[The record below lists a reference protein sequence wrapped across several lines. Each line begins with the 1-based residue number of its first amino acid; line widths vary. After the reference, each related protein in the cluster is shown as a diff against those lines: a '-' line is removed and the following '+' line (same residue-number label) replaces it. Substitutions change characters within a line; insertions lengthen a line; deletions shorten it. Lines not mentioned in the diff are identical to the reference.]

1 MAQLLLGK
9 PAADALDIQTRAMVE
24 TLSVIPRLV
33 CVRVGEDPSA
43 LSYERACMK
52 RAEALG
58 CEVEVVHISLEDA
71 TTSKLIATIHDINE
85 RDDVHG
91 CLLFRPLPKTVDEH
105 AVCEALCVTK
115 DVDGIT
121 CASLAGVFTGS
132 NQGFAP
138 CTAESVLRLLEFYEV
153 PIEGARVCVLGRS
166 LVIGRP
172 VSMLL
177 LHKNA
182 SVSMCH
188 SRTQDIATYTRNAD
202 IIVCAVG
209 HAGYLTKDMV
219 SSEQTIIDVGINWD
233 PAINKIVGDVAFDEV
248 DPLISR
254 ITPVPRGVG
263 SMTTSLLFSHVA
275 QAAARNE

>member
-9 PAADALDIQTRAMVE
+9 PAADALDTKTRAVRD
-24 TLSVIPRLV
+24 TLSVVPRLV

-58 CEVEVVHISLEDA
+58 CAVEVVHIPLEDA
-71 TTSKLIATIHDINE
+71 STSKLIAVIEEIN
-85 RDDVHG
+85 RRRDVHG
-91 CLLFRPLPKTVDEH
+91 CLLFRPLPQCVDEH
-105 AVCEALCVTK
+105 AVCEALVPSK

-121 CASLAGVFTGS
+121 SASLAGIFTGS

-138 CTAESVLRLLEFYEV
+138 CTAESVVRLLEFYEV
-153 PIEGARVCVLGRS
+153 PIEGARVCVIGRS

-172 VSMLL
+172 CSMLL

-182 SVSMCH
+182 SVSICH
-188 SRTQDIATYTRNAD
+188 SRTQDIASYTRAAD

-209 HAGYLTKDMV
+209 HARYLTKGMV
-219 SSEQTIIDVGINWD
+219 SSEQTIIDVGINWEERL
-233 PAINKIVGDVAFDEV
+233 NKIVGDVAFDEV
-248 DPLISR
+248 EPLVSR

-263 SMTTSLLFSHVA
+263 SMTTSVLFNHVV
-275 QAAARNE
+275 QAAAHNE